1 MKTKIKN
8 KDGLCA
14 VFFLAPALIGLSV
27 FTIYPLLESLHI
39 SFTSWDLFSDKVFV
53 GLKNYIDFFHDST
66 GRKVFWNTVVF
77 TLLAVPIQIVIS
89 FFLAVALN
97 QKIRGI
103 RFFRGAYFLPSIASM
118 VSISIVWQWLFN
130 TDFGIINYVI
140 KLFGGQ
146 AIPWLTSP
154 SYSLWTIIIV
164 SCWKGMGYN
173 MMIFLAGLQGV
184 PATYYEAAEMDGC
197 TGLSRLIRIV
207 VPLIKPTTLYV
218 SITCV
223 INSMQVFDQVMIIT
237 GGGPA
242 RSSSVLVQ
250 YLYENAFDYYKMGY
264 ASAIGWVMAIFIFIL
279 SIIQFRVM
287 SSSDYSIE

>member
-1 MKTKIKN
+1 
-8 KDGLCA
+8 
-14 VFFLAPALIGLSV
+14 
-27 FTIYPLLESLHI
+27 
-39 SFTSWDLFSDKVFV
+39 
-53 GLKNYIDFFHDST
+53 
-66 GRKVFWNTVVF
+66 
-77 TLLAVPIQIVIS
+77 
-89 FFLAVALN
+89 
-97 QKIRGI
+97 
-103 RFFRGAYFLPSIASM
+103 
-118 VSISIVWQWLFN
+118 
-130 TDFGIINYVI
+130 
-140 KLFGGQ
+140 
-146 AIPWLTSP
+146 
-154 SYSLWTIIIV
+154 
-164 SCWKGMGYN
+164 
-173 MMIFLAGLQGV
+173 
-184 PATYYEAAEMDGC
+184 MDGC

>member
-8 KDGLCA
+8 KDGLWA

-103 RFFRGAYFLPSIASM
+103 RFFRGGLFSAFHSFYGFYFH
-118 VSISIVWQWLFN
+118 
-130 TDFGIINYVI
+130 
-140 KLFGGQ
+140 
-146 AIPWLTSP
+146 
-154 SYSLWTIIIV
+154 
-164 SCWKGMGYN
+164 C
-173 MMIFLAGLQGV
+173 
-184 PATYYEAAEMDGC
+184 
-197 TGLSRLIRIV
+197 
-207 VPLIKPTTLYV
+207 
-218 SITCV
+218 
-223 INSMQVFDQVMIIT
+223 
-237 GGGPA
+237 
-242 RSSSVLVQ
+242 
-250 YLYENAFDYYKMGY
+250 
-264 ASAIGWVMAIFIFIL
+264 MAMA
-279 SIIQFRVM
+279 V
-287 SSSDYSIE
+287 

>member
-1 MKTKIKN
+1 MKTKKLHN
-8 KDGLCA
+8 DGVWALL
-14 VFFLAPALIGLSV
+14 FLAPAVIGLCV
-27 FTIYPLLESLHI
+27 FTIYPLFESLHI
-39 SFTSWDLFSDKVFV
+39 SFTSWDLFSEKVFV
-53 GLKNYIDFFHDST
+53 GLQNYIDFFHDPT
-66 GRKVFWNTVVF
+66 GIKVFINTIVF
-77 TLLAVPIQIVIS
+77 TLLAVPIQLVIS

-97 QKIRGI
+97 QKIKGI

-130 TDFGIINYVI
+130 TDFGIVNYVI
-140 KLFGGQ
+140 KLLGGSG
-146 AIPWLTSP
+146 IPWLTSTK
-154 SYSLWTIIIV
+154 YSLWTIIIV

-184 PATYYEAAEMDGC
+184 PSSYYEAAEMDGC
-197 TGLSRLIRIV
+197 VGLSRLIRIV

-242 RSSSVLVQ
+242 RSSSVMVQ
-250 YLYENAFDYYKMGY
+250 YLYENTFDYYKMGY
-264 ASAIGWVMAIFIFIL
+264 ASAIGWIMALFIFVL
-279 SIIQFRVM
+279 SLIQFRTM
-287 SSSDYSIE
+287 GNDDYSIE

>member
-1 MKTKIKN
+1 MKTKRRN
-8 KDGLCA
+8 RDGLWA
-14 VFFLAPALIGLSV
+14 VFFLAPAIIGLGV

-39 SFTSWDLFSDKVFV
+39 SFTSWDLFSDKIFV
-53 GLKNYIDFFHDST
+53 GLKNYIDFFHDAT

-103 RFFRGAYFLPSIASM
+103 RFFRGAYFLPTIASM

-140 KLFGGQ
+140 KLLGGT
-146 AIPWLTSP
+146 AVPWLTSP

-197 TGLSRLIRIV
+197 TGLSRLLRIV

-264 ASAIGWVMAIFIFIL
+264 ASAIGWVMAIFIFLL
-279 SIIQFRVM
+279 SILQFRAM
-287 SSSDYSIE
+287 SSSDYSVE

>member
-1 MKTKIKN
+1 MKSKKLN
-8 KDGLCA
+8 KDGLWA
-14 VFFLAPALIGLSV
+14 ILFLAPAVIGLCA
-27 FTIYPLLESLHI
+27 FTIYPLLESLRI

-53 GLKNYIDFFHDST
+53 GLKNYIDLFQDPT
-66 GRKVFWNTVVF
+66 GLKVFRNTIVF

-103 RFFRGAYFLPSIASM
+103 RFFRGAYFLPAIASM

-130 TDFGIINYVI
+130 TDFGIVNYVV
-140 KLFGGQ
+140 KAFGGSPV
-146 AIPWLTSP
+146 PWLTSTK
-154 SYSLWTIIIV
+154 YSLWTIIIV

-184 PATYYEAAEMDGC
+184 PSTYYEAAEVDGC
-197 TGLSRLIRIV
+197 TGLSRLVKIV
-207 VPLIKPTTLYV
+207 IPLIKPTTLYV

-279 SIIQFRVM
+279 SVIQFRAM
-287 SSSDYSIE
+287 SSDDYSIE

>member
-1 MKTKIKN
+1 M
-8 KDGLCA
+8 
-14 VFFLAPALIGLSV
+14 
-27 FTIYPLLESLHI
+27 
-39 SFTSWDLFSDKVFV
+39 
-53 GLKNYIDFFHDST
+53 
-66 GRKVFWNTVVF
+66 VF
-77 TLLAVPIQIVIS
+77 TLLAVPIQLVIS

-97 QKIRGI
+97 QKIKGI

-130 TDFGIINYVI
+130 TDFGIVNYVI
-140 KLFGGQ
+140 KLLGGSG
-146 AIPWLTSP
+146 IPWLTSTK
-154 SYSLWTIIIV
+154 YSLWTIIIV

-184 PATYYEAAEMDGC
+184 PSSYYEAAEMDGC
-197 TGLSRLIRIV
+197 VGLSRLIRIV

-242 RSSSVLVQ
+242 RSSSVMVQ

-264 ASAIGWVMAIFIFIL
+264 ASAIGLDYGSLYLCFIIDTV
-279 SIIQFRVM
+279 QNHGKR
-287 SSSDYSIE
+287 

>member
-1 MKTKIKN
+1 MKTKKLK
-8 KDGLCA
+8 KDGLWA
-14 VFFLAPALIGLSV
+14 IFFLAPAVIGLCA
-27 FTIYPLLESLHI
+27 FTIYPLVESLHI
-39 SFTSWDLFSDKVFV
+39 SFTSWDLFSDKIFV
-53 GLKNYIDFFHDST
+53 GLKNFIDLFHDPT
-66 GRKVFWNTVVF
+66 GLKVFRNTVVF

-103 RFFRGAYFLPSIASM
+103 RFFRGAYFLPAIASM

-130 TDFGIINYVI
+130 TDFGIVNYVI
-140 KLFGGQ
+140 KLFGG
-146 AIPWLTSP
+146 AGVPWLTSTK
-154 SYSLWTIIIV
+154 YSLWTIIIV

-184 PATYYEAAEMDGC
+184 PSTYYEAAEMDGC
-197 TGLSRLIRIV
+197 TGLSRLVKIV
-207 VPLIKPTTLYV
+207 IPLIKPTTLYV

-279 SIIQFRVM
+279 SVIQFKAM
-287 SSSDYSIE
+287 SNDDYSIE

>member
-8 KDGLCA
+8 KDGLWA

-242 RSSSVLVQ
+242 RSSSGLVQ

>member
-1 MKTKIKN
+1 M
-8 KDGLCA
+8 
-14 VFFLAPALIGLSV
+14 
-27 FTIYPLLESLHI
+27 HI
-39 SFTSWDLFSDKVFV
+39 SFTSWDLFSEKVFV
-53 GLKNYIDFFHDST
+53 GLQNYIDFFHDPT
-66 GRKVFWNTVVF
+66 GIKVFINTIVF
-77 TLLAVPIQIVIS
+77 TLLAVPIQLVIS

-97 QKIRGI
+97 QKIKGI

-130 TDFGIINYVI
+130 TDFGIVNYVI
-140 KLFGGQ
+140 KLLGGSG
-146 AIPWLTSP
+146 IPWLTSTK
-154 SYSLWTIIIV
+154 YSLWTIIIV

-184 PATYYEAAEMDGC
+184 PSSYYEAAEMDGC
-197 TGLSRLIRIV
+197 VGLSRLIRIV

-242 RSSSVLVQ
+242 RSSSVMVQ

-264 ASAIGWVMAIFIFIL
+264 ASAIGWIMALFIFVL
-279 SIIQFRVM
+279 SLIQFRTM
-287 SSSDYSIE
+287 GNDDYSIE

>member
-1 MKTKIKN
+1 MKKKIKN
-8 KDGLCA
+8 KDGLWA
-14 VFFLAPALIGLSV
+14 VFFLAPAILGLGV

-53 GLKNYIDFFHDST
+53 GLQNYIDFFHDPT
-66 GRKVFWNTVVF
+66 GIKVFWNTVVF

-103 RFFRGAYFLPSIASM
+103 RFFRGAYFLPTIASM

-140 KLFGGQ
+140 KIFGGSG
-146 AIPWLTSP
+146 IPWLTSP
-154 SYSLWTIIIV
+154 RFSLWTIIIV

-184 PATYYEAAEMDGC
+184 PTTYYEAAEVDGC
-197 TGLSRLIRIV
+197 TGLSRLMKIV

-279 SIIQFRVM
+279 SVLQFRAM
-287 SSSDYSIE
+287 SNSDYSVE

>member
-8 KDGLCA
+8 KDGLWA

-184 PATYYEAAEMDGC
+184 PTTYYEAAEMDGC